1 MKWGGLSFSF
11 GGDLAGAPINLIA
24 TPPVEDELPILLA
37 TAVVPSNTQDQDDTI
52 NLIAY
57 PLIGQVHSLSI
68 VVTGDSN
75 HIWTLYFSQSWDSE
89 TLDHENEPTAEE
101 ETQPSP
107 RVSSRGAALW
117 RNEKVIQSDEIGEV
131 SSYSKQG
138 VLFLQ
143 PPSTRPERTLRVII
157 PPTEEDGTLRVQPQP
172 KVAVRGQI
180 RLKGEDGVISSL
192 YAKQI
197 KWPWDDADHI
207 PLGEY
212 WFTTDEEGGFVMNL
226 DPGEYALTINPHDN
240 PQIAPRVVLL
250 SIPEEVGV
258 ILSPSETELQV
269 GTVIT
274 LQVDQTEERGSI
286 EGSQVMVYCHIPS
299 LRVELQPQM
308 ILGLQARSSSP
319 MTSLS
324 QGVIDSD
331 GRYKVTLHSSSCPRV
346 DD

>member
-1 MKWGGLSFSF
+1 MCL
-11 GGDLAGAPINLIA
+11 LILK
-24 TPPVEDELPILLA
+24 DIDQ
-37 TAVVPSNTQDQDDTI
+37 VV
-52 NLIAY
+52 
-57 PLIGQVHSLSI
+57 
-68 VVTGDSN
+68 
-75 HIWTLYFSQSWDSE
+75 
-89 TLDHENEPTAEE
+89 
-101 ETQPSP
+101 
-107 RVSSRGAALW
+107 
-117 RNEKVIQSDEIGEV
+117 
-131 SSYSKQG
+131 
-138 VLFLQ
+138 
-143 PPSTRPERTLRVII
+143 
-157 PPTEEDGTLRVQPQP
+157 
-172 KVAVRGQI
+172 
-180 RLKGEDGVISSL
+180 
-192 YAKQI
+192 QI